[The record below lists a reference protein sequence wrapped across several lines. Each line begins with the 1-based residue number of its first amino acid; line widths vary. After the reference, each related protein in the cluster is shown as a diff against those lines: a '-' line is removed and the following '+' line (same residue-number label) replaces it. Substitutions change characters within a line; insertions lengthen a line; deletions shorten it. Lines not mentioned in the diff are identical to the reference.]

1 LPLAAQKQAFLRCM
15 AQMPLVVHPASG
27 NPPPQPQFLEQFLHF
42 AAIVRRAPAGV
53 VDATLPQ
60 RPGCRQVRLA

>member
-1 LPLAAQKQAFLRCM
+1 VRAQGTRHATELAGAAVAARGIFKF
-15 AQMPLVVHPASG
+15 
-27 NPPPQPQFLEQFLHF
+27 EQ
-42 AAIVRRAPAGV
+42 REV